1 VACPIRV
8 PTDAPAPLG
17 SGLDGIRWSTT
28 AGKWQVQ
35 WFSLAG
41 VVAQARSV
49 LPEGVFELARMSI

>member
-1 VACPIRV
+1 MRRHRWG
-8 PTDAPAPLG
+8 L
-17 SGLDGIRWSTT
+17 GLDGIRWSTT